1 MKGLG
6 EQTLADFEAVEP
18 LTGVMSVFATRQK
31 IRNRHCGPQRPFA
44 LSMAR
49 SGTAQAHRRDRPFA
63 VIQSEDL
70 DDRIGGQIQSWRSSD
85 RLGLRRVT

>member
-49 SGTAQAHRRDRPFA
+49 SGTAQAHRRDRPLA
-63 VIQSEDL
+63 VVDAAEYERQRCALQLVNHSAM
-70 DDRIGGQIQSWRSSD
+70 
-85 RLGLRRVT
+85 VP